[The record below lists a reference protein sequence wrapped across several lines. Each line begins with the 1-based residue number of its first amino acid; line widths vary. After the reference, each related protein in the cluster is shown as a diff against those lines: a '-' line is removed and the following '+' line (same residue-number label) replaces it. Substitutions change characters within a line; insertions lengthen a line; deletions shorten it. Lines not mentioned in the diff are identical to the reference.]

1 MIITLTSDADV
12 FTFVQ
17 YLIHKN
23 MLAQY
28 FETITIKDEDSDDY
42 LRYLTNLRSE
52 APIRV
57 GTSAPCVST
66 KDASYKPWTDT
77 ERETLQQSINLNKTP
92 TEIAKQFGRTVNA
105 IRSYAIN
112 YLNTGYRNDTWVP
125 LNRPAGDTNGS

>member
-1 MIITLTSDADV
+1 MIITLTSDSDV

-42 LRYLTNLRSE
+42 LRYLTSLRTE
-52 APIRV
+52 APVRV
-57 GTSAPCVST
+57 STSAQYVSS
-66 KDASYKPWTDT
+66 KDVSYKPWTDA

-92 TEIAKQFGRTVNA
+92 AEIAKQFGRTVNA

-125 LNRPAGDTNGS
+125 INRPTGDTNGS